1 MKTEM
6 KSSLKLFMRPF
17 LVVLGFMLLYALVHA
32 VLGFYGEKDSASI
45 SQNLEKTEIERQNSA
60 LSPKQEEANT
70 TTTATEENPTKDSP
84 LPLETATQ
92 KQENKQ
98 EIKQETKQENK
109 QETKQENKQE
119 TKQENKQETKQENKQ
134 ETKQEN
140 KQETK
145 QEQEKENEPKQNSA
159 SSVQNNQKTPTTP
172 TIGKKPLEYK
182 VAVSGVN
189 VRAFPSTKGKILGS
203 LAKDKSVKVLE
214 IQNDWAKIEFSN
226 ETKGYVFLKLLKKAE

>member
-17 LVVLGFMLLYALVHA
+17 LVVLGFMLLYALAHA
-32 VLGFYGEKDSASI
+32 ALGFYGEKDSASI
-45 SQNLEKTEIERQNSA
+45 SQNLEKSEIERSST

-70 TTTATEENPTKDSP
+70 ATTATEESPTKDSP
-84 LPLETATQ
+84 LTLETPTQ
-92 KQENKQ
+92 
-98 EIKQETKQENK
+98 
-109 QETKQENKQE
+109 
-119 TKQENKQETKQENKQ
+119 
-134 ETKQEN
+134 

-159 SSVQNNQKTPTTP
+159 SPIQNNQKTPTIS

-182 VAVSGVN
+182 AAVNSVN

-203 LAKDKSVKVLE
+203 LAKNKSVKVLE

>member
-6 KSSLKLFMRPF
+6 KSSLKLFVRPF
-17 LVVLGFMLLYALVHA
+17 LVVLAFMLLYALAHA
-32 VLGFYGEKDSASI
+32 ALGFYVKKDSAY
-45 SQNLEKTEIERQNSA
+45 QNLEKTEIERQNSA

-70 TTTATEENPTKDSP
+70 ATTATEENPAKDSP
-84 LPLETATQ
+84 LPLETTTQ
-92 KQENKQ
+92 EKEDKQ
-98 EIKQETKQENK
+98 EIE
-109 QETKQENKQE
+109 
-119 TKQENKQETKQENKQ
+119 
-134 ETKQEN
+134 
-140 KQETK
+140 
-145 QEQEKENEPKQNSA
+145 QEQEKETKPKQNSA
-159 SSVQNNQKTPTTP
+159 SPTQNHQKTLSTP

-182 VAVSGVN
+182 VAVNSVN

>member
-1 MKTEM
+1 M
-6 KSSLKLFMRPF
+6 
-17 LVVLGFMLLYALVHA
+17 LYALVHVA
-32 VLGFYGEKDSASI
+32 LGFYVKKDSAPI
-45 SQNLEKTEIERQNSA
+45 SQNLEKTKIERQNST

-70 TTTATEENPTKDSP
+70 TTTATEENPTKDPP

-92 KQENKQ
+92 
-98 EIKQETKQENK
+98 
-109 QETKQENKQE
+109 
-119 TKQENKQETKQENKQ
+119 KQ

-145 QEQEKENEPKQNSA
+145 QEQEKENESKQNSA
-159 SSVQNNQKTPTTP
+159 SPIQNNQKTLSTP

-182 VAVSGVN
+182 AAVSGVN

>member
-1 MKTEM
+1 M
-6 KSSLKLFMRPF
+6 
-17 LVVLGFMLLYALVHA
+17 LYALVHI
-32 VLGFYGEKDSASI
+32 VLGFYGEKDSVSI
-45 SQNLEKTEIERQNSA
+45 SQNLEKSEMERQNSA
-60 LSPKQEEANT
+60 LSPKQEETNT

-84 LPLETATQ
+84 SPLETATQ
-92 KQENKQ
+92 
-98 EIKQETKQENK
+98 
-109 QETKQENKQE
+109 
-119 TKQENKQETKQENKQ
+119 
-134 ETKQEN
+134 KQEN

-159 SSVQNNQKTPTTP
+159 SPIQNHQKILSTP

-182 VAVSGVN
+182 AAVNSVN

-203 LAKDKSVKVLE
+203 LAKNKSVKVLE

>member
-17 LVVLGFMLLYALVHA
+17 LVVLGFMLLYALTHA
-32 VLGFYGEKDSASI
+32 ALGFYGEKDNASI
-45 SQNLEKTEIERQNSA
+45 SQNLEKTEMERQNSV
-60 LSPKQEEANT
+60 LSPKQEETNT

-84 LPLETATQ
+84 LPLETPTQ
-92 KQENKQ
+92 EKENKQ
-98 EIKQETKQENK
+98 EN
-109 QETKQENKQE
+109 
-119 TKQENKQETKQENKQ
+119 
-134 ETKQEN
+134 
-140 KQETK
+140 K

-159 SSVQNNQKTPTTP
+159 SLIQNNQKTPTTP

-203 LAKDKSVKVLE
+203 LAKNKSVKVLE

>member
-17 LVVLGFMLLYALVHA
+17 LVVLGFMLLYALAHA
-32 VLGFYGEKDSASI
+32 ALGFYGEKDSTSI
-45 SQNLEKTEIERQNSA
+45 NQNLEKTETERQNSA

-70 TTTATEENPTKDSP
+70 TTTATEENLTKDPP
-84 LPLETATQ
+84 LPLETPTQ
-92 KQENKQ
+92 EKEN
-98 EIKQETKQENK
+98 
-109 QETKQENKQE
+109 
-119 TKQENKQETKQENKQ
+119 
-134 ETKQEN
+134 KQEN

-159 SSVQNNQKTPTTP
+159 SPTQNNQKTPTTS

-182 VAVSGVN
+182 AAVNSVN

-203 LAKDKSVKVLE
+203 LAKNKSVKVLE
-214 IQNDWAKIEFSN
+214 IQNDWAEIEFSN

>member
-6 KSSLKLFMRPF
+6 KSSLKLFVRPF
-17 LVVLGFMLLYALVHA
+17 LVVLGFMLLYALVHVA
-32 VLGFYGEKDSASI
+32 LGFYGEKDSTSI
-45 SQNLEKTEIERQNSA
+45 SQDLEKTEIERQSNA
-60 LSPKQEEANT
+60 LSSKQEEANT

-92 KQENKQ
+92 KQEIKQ
-98 EIKQETKQENK
+98 EI
-109 QETKQENKQE
+109 
-119 TKQENKQETKQENKQ
+119 
-134 ETKQEN
+134 

-145 QEQEKENEPKQNSA
+145 QEQEKENESKQNSA
-159 SSVQNNQKTPTTP
+159 SPAQNNQKTPTTP
-172 TIGKKPLEYK
+172 TMGKKPLEYK
-182 VAVSGVN
+182 TAVNSVN

-203 LAKDKSVKVLE
+203 LAKNKSVKVLE

>member
-6 KSSLKLFMRPF
+6 KSSLKLFMQPF

-45 SQNLEKTEIERQNSA
+45 SQNLEKTEIESQNSA
-60 LSPKQEEANT
+60 LSPKQEETNT
-70 TTTATEENPTKDSP
+70 TTTATEENPTKDPP

-92 KQENKQ
+92 KQE
-98 EIKQETKQENK
+98 T
-109 QETKQENKQE
+109 
-119 TKQENKQETKQENKQ
+119 
-134 ETKQEN
+134 

-159 SSVQNNQKTPTTP
+159 SPIQNHQKTLSTP

-214 IQNDWAKIEFSN
+214 IQNDWAKIEFSK

>member
-6 KSSLKLFMRPF
+6 KSSLKLFMRPL

-32 VLGFYGEKDSASI
+32 ALGFYAKKDSASI
-45 SQNLEKTEIERQNSA
+45 SQNLEKTEMERQNSA
-60 LSPKQEEANT
+60 LSLKQEETNT

-84 LPLETATQ
+84 LPLETPTQ

-98 EIKQETKQENK
+98 EN
-109 QETKQENKQE
+109 
-119 TKQENKQETKQENKQ
+119 
-134 ETKQEN
+134 
-140 KQETK
+140 K

-159 SSVQNNQKTPTTP
+159 SPIQNNQKTLSTP

-203 LAKDKSVKVLE
+203 LAKNKSVKVLE

>member
-17 LVVLGFMLLYALVHA
+17 LVVLAFMLLYALVHA
-32 VLGFYGEKDSASI
+32 ALGFYVKKDSVQI
-45 SQNLEKTEIERQNSA
+45 NQNLEKTEIERQNST

-70 TTTATEENPTKDSP
+70 TTTATEENPTKDPP
-84 LPLETATQ
+84 LPLETAA
-92 KQENKQ
+92 QEK
-98 EIKQETKQENK
+98 ET
-109 QETKQENKQE
+109 
-119 TKQENKQETKQENKQ
+119 
-134 ETKQEN
+134 

-159 SSVQNNQKTPTTP
+159 SPTQNHQKTPTTP

-182 VAVSGVN
+182 AAVNSVN
-189 VRAFPSTKGKILGS
+189 VRAFPSTKGKIIGS
-203 LAKDKSVKVLE
+203 LTKDKSVKVLE

>member
-1 MKTEM
+1 M

-32 VLGFYGEKDSASI
+32 ALGFYGEKDSASI
-45 SQNLEKTEIERQNSA
+45 NQNLEKSEMERQNSA
-60 LSPKQEEANT
+60 LSPKQEETNM
-70 TTTATEENPTKDSP
+70 TTTATEENPTKDLP
-84 LPLETATQ
+84 LPLETPTQ
-92 KQENKQ
+92 KQEA
-98 EIKQETKQENK
+98 
-109 QETKQENKQE
+109 
-119 TKQENKQETKQENKQ
+119 
-134 ETKQEN
+134 KQEN

-159 SSVQNNQKTPTTP
+159 LPTQNNQKTLSTP

-182 VAVSGVN
+182 AAVNSVN

-203 LAKDKSVKVLE
+203 LAKNKSVKVLE